1 MPRTLPWLGEGAK
14 KKVASAPAAP
24 RRKRTASPSDLVNS
38 DLDDLDDEPKP
49 KKRKQAVREP
59 SSSPPPLAR
68 GPPPTVY
75 MNEGLAGDD
84 MFMMVEDEFYST
96 AQLFTRHLHYE
107 EYELLKKKHKSRGRE
122 MLANLQRGT
131 DNGRTQQSKQLR
143 LRLEAEETRKK
154 QAELRR
160 RAGDSSDEDEYME
173 DPQLAGLM
181 TGGQVNAGQNLAKL
195 AQARSNNSLQS
206 PAMPIRTRDA
216 LAVESSTRLRTAS
229 TFAPIEEADE
239 DEDEDTDDSDD
250 LDIKPTKMQRAY
262 NQWANN
268 PASETTFPSI
278 EKSDTVDPDS
288 PPRVTTNRNQ
298 FSDRASPAHKST
310 MLFNPR
316 SPARAADSPIRVKVE
331 EQISPIRPIK
341 REKKYRSFFDDEPPE
356 PSRIVQIKAEKSDH
370 VKKEAEKR
378 KEIEDSIPT
387 FLF

>member
-1 MPRTLPWLGEGAK
+1 MPRKLPWLAEAANK
-14 KKVASAPAAP
+14 KKSTTPPAAP
-24 RRKRTASPSDLVNS
+24 RRKRTASPNDLVNS
-38 DLDDLDDEPKP
+38 DLDDIDDEPKP
-49 KKRKQAVREP
+49 KKKKQTAREP

-107 EYELLKKKHKSRGRE
+107 EYELLKKKHRSRGRE
-122 MLANLQRGT
+122 TLANLQRGT

-160 RAGDSSDEDEYME
+160 LSGESSDEDEYME

-181 TGGQVNAGQNLAKL
+181 IGSQVSATQNLAKL
-195 AQARSNNSLQS
+195 AQARSNSSLQS
-206 PAMPIRTRDA
+206 PSMPSRTRDA
-216 LAVESSTRLRTAS
+216 LAAESSTRLRTGS
-229 TFAPIEEADE
+229 TFAPIEEVDE
-239 DEDEDTDDSDD
+239 DEDMDDSDD
-250 LDIKPTKMQRAY
+250 LDVKPTKMQQAY

-268 PASETTFPSI
+268 LASETKPPSI
-278 EKSDTVDPDS
+278 EKSDTVKPDS
-288 PPRVTTNRNQ
+288 PPRVTANRNQ
-298 FSDRASPAHKST
+298 SFHRASPARKRT
-310 MLFNPR
+310 MLSKPG
-316 SPARAADSPIRVKVE
+316 SPARTAHSLSRVKVE
-331 EQISPIRPIK
+331 ENLSPFRPIK
-341 REKKYRSFFDDEPPE
+341 REKRFRSFFDNEPPE
-356 PSRIVQIKAEKSDH
+356 PSRVAQIKAKTPDH
-370 VKKEAEKR
+370 AKKEAEKR

>member
-1 MPRTLPWLGEGAK
+1 MPRKLPWLAEAARK
-14 KKVASAPAAP
+14 KATSAPAAP

-38 DLDDLDDEPKP
+38 DLDDLDDAPKP
-49 KKRKQAVREP
+49 KKKKQAAREP

-75 MNEGLAGDD
+75 MNEGLTGDD
-84 MFMMVEDEFYST
+84 AFMMVEDEFYST

-107 EYELLKKKHKSRGRE
+107 EYELLKRKHKSRGRE
-122 MLANLQRGT
+122 TLANLQRGT

-160 RAGDSSDEDEYME
+160 LAGESSDEDEYME

-181 TGGQVNAGQNLAKL
+181 TGSQMNSSRNLTKL
-195 AQARSNNSLQS
+195 AQARSNGSLQS
-206 PAMPIRTRDA
+206 PSIPSRTRDA
-216 LAVESSTRLRTAS
+216 LAAESSTRLRTAP

-239 DEDEDTDDSDD
+239 DEDTDDSDD
-250 LDIKPTKMQRAY
+250 LDVKPTKMQRAY
-262 NQWANN
+262 NQWADH

-278 EKSDTVDPDS
+278 EKSGTVVADS
-288 PPRVTTNRNQ
+288 APRATMNRNHT
-298 FSDRASPAHKST
+298 FRHASPEFKPT
-310 MLFNPR
+310 MLSKPK
-316 SPARAADSPIRVKVE
+316 SPARTLRSPIRVKVE
-331 EQISPIRPIK
+331 EELSPIRPIK
-341 REKKYRSFFDDEPPE
+341 RVRKKFRSFFDDEPPE
-356 PSRIVQIKAEKSDH
+356 PSQIVPVKAEKSDH
-370 VKKEAEKR
+370 VKKKEAEKR

>member
-1 MPRTLPWLGEGAK
+1 MPRKLPWLAEAAK
-14 KKVASAPAAP
+14 RKVAPAPAAP

-38 DLDDLDDEPKP
+38 DLDDLDDKPKP
-49 KKRKQAVREP
+49 KKKKQAAREP

-107 EYELLKKKHKSRGRE
+107 EYELLKKKHRSRGRE
-122 MLANLQRGT
+122 TLANLQRGT

-154 QAELRR
+154 QAELRQL
-160 RAGDSSDEDEYME
+160 AGESSDEDGYME

-181 TGGQVNAGQNLAKL
+181 TGSQMSASQNLAKL
-195 AQARSNNSLQS
+195 AQARSNSTLQS
-206 PAMPIRTRDA
+206 PSMPSRARDA
-216 LAVESSTRLRTAS
+216 LAAESSTRLRAGS

-239 DEDEDTDDSDD
+239 EEDADDIDD
-250 LDIKPTKMQRAY
+250 LDVKPTKMQRAY

-278 EKSDTVDPDS
+278 EKSDTVEPDS
-288 PPRVTTNRNQ
+288 PPRLTTHRNQ
-298 FSDRASPAHKST
+298 SSRRASPARKPT
-310 MLFNPR
+310 ILFKPG
-316 SPARAADSPIRVKVE
+316 SPAVIAHSPIRVKVE
-331 EQISPIRPIK
+331 EELSPIRPIK
-341 REKKYRSFFDDEPPE
+341 RERKKFRSFFDDEPPE
-356 PSRIVQIKAEKSDH
+356 PLQTVPIKAEKPDH
-370 VKKEAEKR
+370 IKKEAEKR